1 MGKLHGILQFTGKL
15 DGLSFYAM
23 NGKIIVRKTGGFDGK
38 KIKYA
43 ANFERVREN
52 GREFGHCAALGRYFR
67 NSLHPYLK
75 SLQIP
80 YVHNRVLCLFQAIC
94 RLDLLH
100 ERGQRTVFQGLQ
112 SPEANA
118 IIAAFEFDK
127 NRSFSTIF
135 PFRYTVT
142 MAEGSLVISN
152 FSSSLLQKVA
162 GATHVRLRLLWIGLD
177 VEHPHRFEQSSSDLM
192 VIALYDTVET
202 DVTLHSNVPTWPIV
216 FGLLHFDFIQRL
228 GDVDYTLQT
237 GGMKIVGVWQG
248 DS

>member
-52 GREFGHCAALGRYFR
+52 GREFAHCAALGRYFR

-75 SLQIP
+75 SLQMP

-100 ERGQRTVFQGLQ
+100 ERGSERCFRDFNRLMQKQLSRLLNLITTVLLA
-112 SPEANA
+112 P
-118 IIAAFEFDK
+118 
-127 NRSFSTIF
+127 
-135 PFRYTVT
+135 
-142 MAEGSLVISN
+142 
-152 FSSSLLQKVA
+152 SSLLTYASTWTKV
-162 GATHVRLRLLWIGLD
+162 G
-177 VEHPHRFEQSSSDLM
+177 
-192 VIALYDTVET
+192 
-202 DVTLHSNVPTWPIV
+202 
-216 FGLLHFDFIQRL
+216 
-228 GDVDYTLQT
+228 
-237 GGMKIVGVWQG
+237 
-248 DS
+248 